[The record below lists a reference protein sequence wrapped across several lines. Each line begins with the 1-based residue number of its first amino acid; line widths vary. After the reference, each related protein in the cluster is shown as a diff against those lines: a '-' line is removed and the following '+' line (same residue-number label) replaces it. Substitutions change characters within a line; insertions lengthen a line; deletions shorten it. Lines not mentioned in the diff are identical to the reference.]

1 MFTVFM
7 GVVILFAIMPLLML
21 AFQHR
26 DYGRGG
32 GEKDVKDR
40 K

>member
-21 AFQHR
+21 AVVNR
-26 DYGRGG
+26 DKGK
-32 GEKDVKDR
+32 GETAGKEK
-40 K
+40 